1 MEGKMSYSKPL
12 IYLLTFSLIVQ
23 PSFASNIPALAIA
36 EFQNNTGRQELEF
49 LSRSIPD
56 IVTTDLSRPALIKI
70 LERRE
75 INRIIGEHK
84 LSLSGMV
91 DERTAKEA
99 GRMLGTDYIITG
111 SFTRLGAELR
121 IDVRLIDV
129 ESVQVIGFNQMGND
143 ENVIHRLSESLT
155 KYLTGNE
162 ISLLVKTPLP
172 LYTEDKTA
180 LDTEWYKR
188 WYVWG
193 ILGVIVIGVVAA
205 SSAGK
210 QENTNTNTNTINV
223 GN

>member
-1 MEGKMSYSKPL
+1 MSYSRPL
-12 IYLLTFSLIVQ
+12 IYFLIFFLIAQ

-36 EFQNNTGRQELEF
+36 EFQNNTGKQELEF

-56 IVTTDLSRPALIKI
+56 IITTDLSKPGLIKI

-75 INRIIGEHK
+75 INKITGEQK

-91 DERTAKEA
+91 DEKTAKEA
-99 GRMLGTDYIITG
+99 GKLLGTDYMITG
-111 SFTRLGAELR
+111 SFTKLGAELR
-121 IDVRLIDV
+121 IDIRLIDI
-129 ESVQVIGFNQMGND
+129 ESGQVIGFNQIGND

-162 ISLLVKTPLP
+162 ISLLVKTPHP
-172 LYTEDKTA
+172 IYTEDKTA
-180 LDTEWYKR
+180 LNTEWYKR

-205 SSAGK
+205 SSVGG
-210 QENTNTNTNTINV
+210 QTNTNTNTNTINT
-223 GN
+223 GGR